1 MHPTP
6 PPPQERGTKI
16 SHANTA
22 KLALQHGDRGLS
34 NVCTAI
40 ANDEARHESED
51 GGGAAGHA
59 HARGRHAS
67 TTNPSRLLAAAYKE
81 IVGKLFESDPEGTLM
96 AFSDM
101 MKKGIVMPAH
111 LVDDGWHAQANGGSA
126 NLFSDYAMVAERT
139 GVYTAIDYASIVDHL
154 VRAQGGGGSSKHR
167 SAAANQSSLA
177 TQVKRWD
184 IAGMRVGNCGGA
196 AEAQDF
202 LCNHAERI
210 KRLANLQMERNERN
224 RKAKT
229 VSFSWINKRSVVL
242 QWRP

>member
-154 VRAQGGGGSSKHR
+154 VRAQGGGAAPSIALLLPTSLLLPPRSSDGTLLACVWATAAARPRPRTSCATTR
-167 SAAANQSSLA
+167 SASSGWPTCRWSA
-177 TQVKRWD
+177 TSGT
-184 IAGMRVGNCGGA
+184 A
-196 AEAQDF
+196 
-202 LCNHAERI
+202 
-210 KRLANLQMERNERN
+210 
-224 RKAKT
+224 
-229 VSFSWINKRSVVL
+229 
-242 QWRP
+242 RPRP